1 MLNKWSRNKRQRGQ
15 VKPRRM
21 AAALGSSRLAIISL
35 SRHTI
40 PNHKPSP
47 VTPRPHKPLLLR
59 FRTSRRQSLRYLTSL
74 GIASSP
80 ESIAWSLSIVEFLK
94 SKGFSD
100 HHFSRLAAVCP
111 AIFTS
116 ATDVHRTLAPV
127 FAFLANDLSASP
139 ERARDFV
146 LRCPD
151 LLVANVESH
160 LRPTLCFLRNLGLR
174 NVGAPTN
181 LNAHL
186 LNTPLE
192 KLVSKIK
199 FLESMGLSHEE
210 AVGVCVRCPA
220 IFGYSVE
227 NNMKPKID
235 YLVHEMERPIEDV
248 KKFPQ
253 YFAFSLENK
262 IKPRHLHLKK
272 RGVQI
277 HLQRMLVWSDE
288 KFYAKWT

>member
-1 MLNKWSRNKRQRGQ
+1 
-15 VKPRRM
+15 M
-21 AAALGSSRLAIISL
+21 AGALGFSRLPIISL
-35 SRHTI
+35 SKHTI
-40 PNHKPSP
+40 HNPKPSP
-47 VTPRPHKPLLLR
+47 VTPQPHKPLLLR
-59 FRTSRRQSLRYLTSL
+59 FRTSRRQNLQYLTSL
-74 GIASSP
+74 GIASASSP
-80 ESIAWSLSIVEFLK
+80 ESIAWTLSIVEFLK

-127 FAFLANDLSASP
+127 FAFLANDLSSTP

-146 LRCPD
+146 LRSPD
-151 LLVANVESH
+151 LLVSNVESR

-174 NVGAPTN
+174 NIGAPTN

-186 LNTPLE
+186 LNIPVE
-192 KLVSKIK
+192 KLVSKIR
-199 FLESMGLSHEE
+199 FLESLGLSREE
-210 AVGVCVRCPA
+210 AVGACVRCPA

-235 YLVHEMERPIEDV
+235 YLVHEMERSIEEV

-272 RGVQI
+272 RGIQI
-277 HLQRMLVWSDE
+277 RLQKMLVWSDE

>member
-1 MLNKWSRNKRQRGQ
+1 
-15 VKPRRM
+15 M
-21 AAALGSSRLAIISL
+21 AAALGFSRLPIISL
-35 SRHTI
+35 SKHTI
-40 PNHKPSP
+40 PNPKPSP
-47 VTPRPHKPLLLR
+47 VAPHPHKPLLLR
-59 FRTSRRQSLRYLTSL
+59 FRTSRRQSLQYLTSL
-74 GIASSP
+74 GIACPSASSL
-80 ESIAWSLSIVEFLK
+80 ESIAWTLSIVEFLK

-111 AIFTS
+111 VIFTS
-116 ATDVHRTLAPV
+116 ATDVYRTLAPV
-127 FAFLANDLSASP
+127 FAFFANDLSATP
-139 ERARDFV
+139 EQTRDFI

-151 LLVANVESH
+151 LLVSNVESR

-186 LNTPLE
+186 LNTPVE
-192 KLVSKIK
+192 KLLSKIK
-199 FLESMGLSHEE
+199 FLESMGLSREE
-210 AVGVCVRCPA
+210 AVGACVRCPA

-235 YLVHEMERPIEDV
+235 YLVHEMERPIEEV

-272 RGVQI
+272 RGIQI
-277 HLQRMLVWSDE
+277 RLQRMLVWSDE